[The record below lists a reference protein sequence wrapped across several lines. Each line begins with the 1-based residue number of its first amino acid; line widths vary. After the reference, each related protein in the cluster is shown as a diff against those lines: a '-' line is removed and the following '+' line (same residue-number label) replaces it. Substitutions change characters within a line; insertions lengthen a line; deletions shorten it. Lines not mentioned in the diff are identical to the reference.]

1 MMDRTRP
8 MPQVGR
14 GELLAP
20 MMQAM
25 SQLAEWGRRRQMRKA
40 FGMTSEALL
49 RDIGLT
55 PDDLVGAL
63 AQPLDGDAS
72 DALVK
77 ATVAQVGN
85 W

>member
-14 GELLAP
+14 GGLLAP
-20 MMQAM
+20 MVQAM
-25 SQLAEWGRRRQMRKA
+25 SQLAEWGRRQQMRKA
-40 FGMTSEALL
+40 FGLTSEALL

-55 PDDLVGAL
+55 PDDLVEAL

-77 ATVAQVGN
+77 AAVARAAN